1 MHLFYFCPYVAKFWV
16 SIQLW
21 LRSMDILFY
30 EPHLRIFRCV
40 FEGKCTHF
48 FNMIILMGKMFILK
62 LKLYKMYV

>member
-30 EPHLRIFRCV
+30 EPHLRIYCV
-40 FEGKCTHF
+40 VSLRVNAHIFL
-48 FNMIILMGKMFILK
+48 I
-62 LKLYKMYV
+62 